1 MGAVPKNK
9 ITSAERGKR
18 RHGNKPSL
26 KKNLA
31 FADVPL
37 HKKGLVAQIFQ
48 TIGLKSPVGASL
60 AQQRQKAKK
69 TAKKDK
75 AEPKK
80 AKSKSKAP
88 AKPKPKPEPK
98 PKTKQKVKPSKQR
111 QAQVKTTKPSKQRAQ
126 DRG

>member
-18 RHGNKPSL
+18 RQGNRPSL

-37 HKKGLVAQIFQ
+37 HKKGLVAQIFH
-48 TIGLKSPVGASL
+48 TIGLKSPVGTNVV
-60 AQQRQKAKK
+60 QQRKQAKK
-69 TAKKDK
+69 T
-75 AEPKK
+75 K
-80 AKSKSKAP
+80 AK
-88 AKPKPKPEPK
+88 AKPQPK

-111 QAQVKTTKPSKQRAQ
+111 QAQVKTNKPSKQRAQ